1 MGRNELDRV
10 GERGWSCSFSL
21 NREYNILPI
30 RLIDSGAKQQFSGCG
45 ASLQFRDSSLVLS
58 SAAAMP
64 TSKITRLTRHYPPVV
79 TCLRSRKHQK

>member
-10 GERGWSCSFSL
+10 EERGWPCSFSL
-21 NREYNILPI
+21 NREYNILSI
-30 RLIDSGAKQQFSGCG
+30 RPIDSGTQQFSGCG

-64 TSKITRLTRHYPPVV
+64 TSKIARLTRQYPPVV
-79 TCLRSRKHQK
+79 TCLHSRKHQK